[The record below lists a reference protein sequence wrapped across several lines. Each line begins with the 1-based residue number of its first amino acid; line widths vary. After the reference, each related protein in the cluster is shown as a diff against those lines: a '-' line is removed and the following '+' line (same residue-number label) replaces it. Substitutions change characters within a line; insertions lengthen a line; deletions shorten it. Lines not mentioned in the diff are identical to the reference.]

1 MAGQTSEQEGRQIME
16 WYESSE
22 ANRNT
27 FLRERR
33 IFDAMLLHGDE
44 SSIARKRIS
53 PRLRQIAIWAAQVA
67 AIAAIV
73 IGVGISTHFFTS
85 DEDRQLMSVISVPA
99 GQRADITLPDGSKV
113 CLNALSSL
121 SYPASFSAENR
132 EVTLSGQAFFE
143 VTHDEE
149 SPFTVHAG
157 DYNVRVLGTEFD
169 VEAYPG
175 SDEFCTTLVSG
186 SVSVSVS
193 DRTDTGNTA
202 DVILQPNEKAYL
214 KNGRLA
220 VEQVD
225 DLSSLRW
232 REGLVC
238 FHNETFRDIMKVFE
252 KYYGVTIEIAPS
264 LTDTN
269 TYSGKFRQS
278 DGLDYALRVLQRD
291 LGFDYERDEDRPIYR
306 IR

>member
-1 MAGQTSEQEGRQIME
+1 MAGQASEHEGRQIME
-16 WYESSE
+16 WYESSDT
-22 ANRNT
+22 NRQT

-33 IFDAMLLHGDE
+33 IFDALLLHGDE
-44 SSIARKRIS
+44 SATVRKRIN
-53 PRLRQIAIWAAQVA
+53 PRLRQFAVWAVQVA
-67 AIAAIV
+67 AVAAIV
-73 IGVGISTHFFTS
+73 IGVGLSTRFFSS
-85 DEDRQLMSVISVPA
+85 DDNTQLMSVISVPA

-121 SYPASFSAENR
+121 SYPASFSADNR
-132 EVTLSGQAFFE
+132 EVTLSGQAYFE
-143 VTHDEE
+143 VTHDENAT
-149 SPFTVHAG
+149 FTVHAG
-157 DYNVRVLGTEFD
+157 DYNVSVLGTEFD
-169 VEAYPG
+169 VEAYPESG
-175 SDEFCTTLVSG
+175 EFCTTLVNG
-186 SVSVSVS
+186 SVSVSPAAGS
-193 DRTDTGNTA
+193 ADTSGI
-202 DVILQPNEKAYL
+202 ILKPNEKAYL
-214 KNGRLA
+214 KDGRLA

-252 KYYGVTIEIAPS
+252 KYYGVTIEISPS
-264 LTDTN
+264 ISHTN

>member
-1 MAGQTSEQEGRQIME
+1 MAGQASDNEGME
-16 WYESSE
+16 VMKWYESSE
-22 ANRNT
+22 ANRRT

-33 IFDAMLLHGDE
+33 IFDAILLHGDE
-44 SSIARKRIS
+44 SAVARKRFS
-53 PRLRQIAIWAAQVA
+53 PRLRRFMIFTAQVA
-67 AIAAIV
+67 AVAAIV
-73 IGVGISTHFFTS
+73 IGFGLSMRLFAPADNS
-85 DEDRQLMSVISVPA
+85 KLMSVVSVPA
-99 GQRADITLPDGSKV
+99 GQRADVTLPDGSKV

-121 SYPASFSAENR
+121 SYPASFDADNR

-143 VTHDEE
+143 VTHDENA
-149 SPFTVHAG
+149 PFTVHAG
-157 DYNVRVLGTEFD
+157 EYNVSVLGTEFD

-175 SDEFCTTLVSG
+175 SGEFCTTLVNG
-186 SVSVSVS
+186 SVSVSS
-193 DRTDTGNTA
+193 ADADATA
-202 DVILQPNEKAYL
+202 SGIILRPNEKAYL
-214 KNGRLA
+214 KDGKLA
-220 VEQVD
+220 VAHVD

-252 KYYGVTIEIAPS
+252 KYYGVTIEISPS
-264 LTDTN
+264 ITDTS

-278 DGLDYALRVLQRD
+278 DGLEYALRVLQRD